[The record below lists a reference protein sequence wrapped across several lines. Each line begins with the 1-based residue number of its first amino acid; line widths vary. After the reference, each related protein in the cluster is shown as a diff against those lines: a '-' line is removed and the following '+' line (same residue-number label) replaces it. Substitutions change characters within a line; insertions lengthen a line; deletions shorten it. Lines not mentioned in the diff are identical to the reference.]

1 MPDFFDLPILA
12 NADILAVAALVI
24 CFTGWRLSDVADTLA
39 DRTGI
44 GEAMAGAVLL
54 GAATRSLW
62 WQCGIVPL
70 RWQSAASSARMPL
83 TRCLLLARLLPSAM
97 ARFITQLVGQQ
108 QIFFVALTML
118 LSTIRLMGL
127 LYREQRGLGNVGF
140 EGLSMLV
147 LYIGAV
153 ILLVFNGG
161 PS

>member
-1 MPDFFDLPILA
+1 MAVRHSAFT
-12 NADILAVAALVI
+12 LAVGGIIGENA
-24 CFTGWRLSDVADTLA
+24 FDTL
-39 DRTGI
+39 
-44 GEAMAGAVLL
+44 
-54 GAATRSLW
+54 
-62 WQCGIVPL
+62 
-70 RWQSAASSARMPL
+70 
-83 TRCLLLARLLPSAM
+83 LLLARLLPSAM
-97 ARFITQLVGQQ
+97 ARIYHAVSCQQ

>member
-1 MPDFFDLPILA
+1 MAVRHSAFT
-12 NADILAVAALVI
+12 LAVGGIIGENA
-24 CFTGWRLSDVADTLA
+24 FDTLF
-39 DRTGI
+39 I
-44 GEAMAGAVLL
+44 AGSAIAFRD
-54 GAATRSLW
+54 GAIYHA
-62 WQCGIVPL
+62 
-70 RWQSAASSARMPL
+70 
-83 TRCLLLARLLPSAM
+83 
-97 ARFITQLVGQQ
+97 VGQQ